1 MPIAAG
7 TAAMTLLG
15 ALFGPAFNFTAPAS
29 FVWIAALWQL
39 AYAPVLAFVRREP
52 KARQAAPMR

>member
-1 MPIAAG
+1 
-7 TAAMTLLG
+7 MTLLG